1 MQAFNA
7 ALSITD
13 EETAASSLAELRRKP
28 YPSLAPLAKMQKVI
42 SIHDPRVLN
51 VSVVDLIDDQFV
63 RKFDEDGEL
72 DALYA
77 AYR

>member
-13 EETAASSLAELRRKP
+13 EETAARSLSELRRKP
-28 YPSLAPLAKMQKVI
+28 FPSLAPLAKMQTVI
-42 SIHDPRVLN
+42 SIHDPRA
-51 VSVVDLIDDQFV
+51 DLIDDQLV
-63 RKFDEDGEL
+63 RKFDEVGEL

-77 AYR
+77 THSVV

>member
-1 MQAFNA
+1 
-7 ALSITD
+7 
-13 EETAASSLAELRRKP
+13 
-28 YPSLAPLAKMQKVI
+28 
-42 SIHDPRVLN
+42 VLN